1 VLHCDCGFGDSC
13 RNRSSIDLTVG
24 AGD

>member
-1 VLHCDCGFGDSC
+1 VLHCDCGLVIC

-24 AGD
+24 TGD